1 MIVGFMITCSVVTV
15 AAKSKVYRSSN
26 HLDSDYVQLTTT
38 DNGMIRVEGR
48 TVVGKERFALVL
60 AGPEALDILFTGAV
74 RRDGSY
80 GREYD
85 ASSIRSGKF
94 NELRIAFSQGTDIY
108 RSYYTRIRLDHEAG
122 ELWFAPSP
130 VYEQN
135 LEIYSSYS
143 PPGPSEYLEV
153 KLLAI
158 HDWVAQ
164 NIYYNWDG
172 YLSGEYGR
180 TDAYGTLKNKTS
192 VCHGY
197 AVLTETLLRNAGIPA
212 RVVTGHAL
220 GASADGKYWDDV
232 DHSKTNHAWNEA
244 FVDGRWVMIDVTWDS
259 GDKYKNGQ
267 FHQGEMDYCYFDP
280 SLEAFSHTHKMMP

>member
-1 MIVGFMITCSVVTV
+1 MIVGFMITCSVVAV

-26 HLDSDYVQLTTT
+26 NLDSDYVQLTIT

-48 TVVGKERFALVL
+48 TAVGKERFALVL
-60 AGPEALDILFTGAV
+60 AGPEAFDILFTGAV

-94 NELRIAFSQGTDIY
+94 NELQIAFSQGTDIY
-108 RSYYTRIRLDHEAG
+108 WSYYARIRLDHEVG
-122 ELWFAPSP
+122 GLWFAPSP
-130 VYEQN
+130 VYEHN
-135 LEIYSSYS
+135 LKVCSSYS
-143 PPGPSEYLEV
+143 PPRPSEYLELLDHDERHELWQLAQEITAGENTEYG

-197 AVLTETLLRNAGIPA
+197 AVLTETLLRSAGIPA
-212 RVVTGHAL
+212 KVVTGHAL
-220 GASADGKYWDDV
+220 GASADGKYWGEV

-244 FVDGRWVMIDVTWDS
+244 F
-259 GDKYKNGQ
+259 
-267 FHQGEMDYCYFDP
+267 
-280 SLEAFSHTHKMMP
+280 SHTHKMMP